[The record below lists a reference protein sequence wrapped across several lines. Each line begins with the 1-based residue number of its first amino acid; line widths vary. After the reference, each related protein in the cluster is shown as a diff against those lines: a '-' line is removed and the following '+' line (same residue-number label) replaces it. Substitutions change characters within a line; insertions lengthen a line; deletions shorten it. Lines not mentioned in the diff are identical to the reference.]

1 MGVDDQKLLV
11 GAWLNAIGTIISA
24 AAEVRTL
31 AGFDDINNKLVSIG
45 EGLQAVGTSIAGTV
59 AEDNPLNFAGDW
71 IDGAGAA
78 LASIAAYLQDIDEEN
93 GVENLRLEALGD
105 AFQSMGAAMSALG
118 DYSTGEYDYALGN
131 TLESLGAGLE
141 SIGTTYEI
149 RGLEGGQAITT
160 IGAIIQATGANYNA
174 LLLSKETLENREH
187 NPI

>member
-1 MGVDDQKLLV
+1 MVVDDEKLLV

-24 AAEVRTL
+24 AAEVRAL
-31 AGFDDINNKLVSIG
+31 AGFDDINNRLVSIG

-59 AEDNPLNFAGDW
+59 PEDNPLNFAGDW

-78 LASIAAYLQDIDEEN
+78 LASIAAYLQDIDDEN
-93 GVENLRLEALGD
+93 GVDNIRLEALGD

-118 DYSTGEYDYALGN
+118 DYVTGEYGYALGN

-141 SIGTTYEI
+141 SIGATYEI
-149 RGLEGGQAITT
+149 REQEGGQALIT

-174 LLLSKETLENREH
+174 LLLSRETLENRKD